1 MNNLYKNHICIVF
14 AQEHY
19 NPLGL
24 IRGLGE
30 NGICPVYISV
40 KRRGEVASKS
50 KYISVFHRVNSV
62 REGYNLLIEK
72 YGNFDYDHR
81 PFVLFSDDKTVG
93 YCDEHYDD
101 LSDKFIFF
109 NAGTANG
116 IAEYMDKFRVMQL
129 AKKHGFKALDSVVVK
144 RGEIPKGLVYPIITK
159 DISPNSGAWK
169 SDVFICEN
177 EKELKAAFEKIQSP
191 SVLIQHFVNKKN
203 EFALEGFSVNH
214 GNDIHICTAMTWKY
228 LIPGYYSPYHDV
240 SMFKDS
246 DMEKRLR
253 AIFKEIGYEG
263 IFEVEFLIDQDGTFY
278 FLEINFRASAWNYT
292 TSVAGMPMSY
302 LWVKSML
309 NGHIDDGDKK
319 EFEDFT
325 SMSEII
331 DYGKRVDSGKVS
343 LAEWLKD
350 FKEAKCTYYYNKDDL
365 GPWEYVSDK
374 WDEYK

>member
-191 SVLIQHFVNKKN
+191 SVLSTRRTNLHWRV
-203 EFALEGFSVNH
+203 
-214 GNDIHICTAMTWKY
+214 
-228 LIPGYYSPYHDV
+228 
-240 SMFKDS
+240 
-246 DMEKRLR
+246 
-253 AIFKEIGYEG
+253 
-263 IFEVEFLIDQDGTFY
+263 
-278 FLEINFRASAWNYT
+278 FR
-292 TSVAGMPMSY
+292 
-302 LWVKSML
+302 
-309 NGHIDDGDKK
+309 
-319 EFEDFT
+319 
-325 SMSEII
+325 
-331 DYGKRVDSGKVS
+331 
-343 LAEWLKD
+343 
-350 FKEAKCTYYYNKDDL
+350 
-365 GPWEYVSDK
+365 
-374 WDEYK
+374 